1 MDSVSIV
8 LGEVNE
14 LGDWTKNGT
23 SKRNSFLNQELKSP
37 DISILEIVLELM
49 SGSQLIIQKAISP

>member
-8 LGEVNE
+8 RGEVNE

>member
-1 MDSVSIV
+1 MDSVNIV
-8 LGEVNE
+8 RGEVNE
-14 LGDWTKNGT
+14 LGDWIKSGT
-23 SKRNSFLNQELKSP
+23 SKRNSSLNQELKSP

>member
-8 LGEVNE
+8 RGEVNE

-23 SKRNSFLNQELKSP
+23 SKRNSSLNQELKSP
-37 DISILEIVLELM
+37 DISI
-49 SGSQLIIQKAISP
+49 